1 MPAKKI
7 NNKENKKRK
16 LLLQRWEALK
26 LCFTSEEKF
35 KDFFGIPDTK
45 FRDEEWIVDLMEY
58 ATSSKKRREMDYRA
72 FRRELRAFESIEIYS
87 STPNL
92 SGREK
97 KLKEIFGKYQ
107 NGIPYSDLIE
117 EYGDKLVESTCE
129 LFNLRKG

>member
-7 NNKENKKRK
+7 NDKENKKRK

-58 ATSSKKRREMDYRA
+58 AT
-72 FRRELRAFESIEIYS
+72 
-87 STPNL
+87 
-92 SGREK
+92 
-97 KLKEIFGKYQ
+97 
-107 NGIPYSDLIE
+107 
-117 EYGDKLVESTCE
+117 
-129 LFNLRKG
+129 